1 MRIGKKD
8 FDFTSSRATIMGI
21 LNVTPDSFSD
31 GGRYNNLDAAKRHA
45 LQLVEDGADIIDI
58 GAEST
63 RPGHQQITIEEE
75 CERLLHILTTLK
87 DLTDVPLSIDTYRAP
102 VAKAA
107 LEAGADMIN
116 DIWGLTYDSN
126 MAGVVAEAGCPVCV
140 MHNRDNTDYKDFVRD
155 YFYDIYKSIEIAKNA
170 GIQEDQIILD
180 PGIGFAKSFEW
191 DSLAMKHLDALA
203 SLGYPVLLGTS
214 RKRFIGN
221 LLDLPVDERDEG
233 TTASTL
239 YGYLHGARIF
249 RVHNVK
255 MNRRCVDAFAQ
266 MEALH
271 G

>member
-1 MRIGKKD
+1 MEIGKKI
-8 FDFTSSRATIMGI
+8 FDFNSSRATIMGI

-31 GGRYNNLDAAKRHA
+31 GGRYDTLDAAKRHA
-45 LQLVEDGADIIDI
+45 LKLVEDGADLIDI

-63 RPGHQQITIEEE
+63 RPGHTQISIEEE
-75 CERLLHILTTLK
+75 CERLLKVIPALK
-87 DLTDVPLSIDTYRAP
+87 SLTDVPLSVDTYRAP

-126 MAGVVAEAGCPVCV
+126 MAKVVAEAGCPICI
-140 MHNRDNTDYKDFVRD
+140 MHNRPNTNYGDFVRD
-155 YFYDIYKSIEIAKNA
+155 YFYDIYKSLDLAKNA
-170 GIQEDQIILD
+170 GIHDDAIILD

-191 DSLAMKHLDALA
+191 DGMAMQHLDTLT

-214 RKRFIGN
+214 RKRFVGN
-221 LLDLPVDERDEG
+221 LLDLPIDERDEG
-233 TTASTL
+233 TAATTI
-239 YGYLHGARIF
+239 YGYLHGVRIF

-255 MNRRCVDAFAQ
+255 INRRCVDAFAR